1 MVIDGYAFCLG
12 LDLLKDFYK
21 ARPDLQGLIGSVTYL
36 IRGAIFRPN
45 YATSMPG
52 RPSLDI
58 CPLGELIDMYHTHK
72 ATKRHDKVYALL
84 GMSSDNLSKAG
95 LLPNYG
101 LPWKELLQR
110 LAKFLLHEKVSVET
124 WGDKEMAVI
133 KSKGCVLG
141 KVSVKSDSAWDNR
154 QKVDIIFKNTS
165 GQLEYI
171 GEWSAHWTLQNS
183 AKPIQDGDLIC
194 ILQGASN
201 PTIIRSY
208 KDYFAI
214 ILIAVTPENIQT
226 RVGDIGWPELLQ
238 SIKLFTRDFLLVW
251 DWESPTGELEYQGI
265 YKRSIETYSQV
276 PEYLKTE
283 PERYLDKATRT
294 WDVGLILGDS
304 GEDEKAEERLRE
316 AIKGYEIA
324 FREEHSHIL
333 KCQYGLTPLSWAA
346 GNGYDAIVD
355 FLLTKDGVN
364 PDLEDSQYG
373 RTPLSWA
380 AGNGHETIVKMLLD
394 TGKVDVDVKDS
405 QNRRTPLSWAARDGH
420 EAIVKLLLGTGKVD
434 VDVKD
439 SLYEQTPLSLAAQNG
454 HEAVVKLLL
463 ETGKADVN
471 TKANEGHFRLTPS
484 NFATLNGHEAVVKLL
499 QSYVITLNRPYL
511 G

>member
-1 MVIDGYAFCLG
+1 MVIDGYVFCLG
-12 LDLLKDFYK
+12 LDLLKDFYE

-36 IRGAIFRPN
+36 IRDAIFRPN

-52 RPSLDI
+52 RSSLDI

-84 GMSSDNLSKAG
+84 GMSSDDLSKAG

-110 LAKFLLHEKVSVET
+110 LAKFLLYEKVSVET

-171 GEWSAHWTLQNS
+171 GECSAHWTLQNS

-194 ILQGASN
+194 LLQGASK

-226 RVGDIGWPELLQ
+226 GVGDIGWLELLQ

-251 DWESPTGELEYQGI
+251 DWESPTGELKYQRI
-265 YKRSIETYSQV
+265 YKRSIETYSQA
-276 PEYLKTE
+276 PES
-283 PERYLDKATRT
+283 ERDLDKATRT

-324 FREEHSHIL
+324 FGEEHSHML

-355 FLLTKDGVN
+355 FLLTKDGIN

-380 AGNGHETIVKMLLD
+380 VGNGHETIVKMLL
-394 TGKVDVDVKDS
+394 
-405 QNRRTPLSWAARDGH
+405 
-420 EAIVKLLLGTGKVD
+420 ETGKVD

-439 SLYEQTPLSLAAQNG
+439 SLYEQTPLSLAAQKG

-471 TKANEGHFRLTPS
+471 TKANEGHFRWTPLD
-484 NFATLNGHEAVVKLL
+484 FAKLNGHEVVVKLL
-499 QSYVITLNRPYL
+499 QSYVTTLNRPYL
-511 G
+511 AHRQYKMYN